1 MGGMQDPIPAIS
13 RLYAGPF
20 PALEERLV
28 GHYFGRAGRDPSLE
42 HVLLVPSNELREH
55 LLKRLASARD
65 VDSDFAGASIM
76 TLYDFVVR
84 LLKHRGIFPA
94 ELPPA
99 RMAAAILAAVRET
112 YIASAGDFGGISATP
127 GFVPALARTLSDL
140 EEGCVGD
147 AELAAAEKAAKER
160 GDAQR
165 AARWSEWRRM
175 RASAGRKVRAMGGET
190 RRRIFREAVAGFEQ
204 PGYPFRATLYGF
216 YDFTRLQWILVERL
230 LSSGLLDEV
239 YFPGLFDGEGNLRP
253 SFLYAA
259 RAWDR
264 LRAGFE
270 GNVEFLSDAP
280 SSGIASVRERIF
292 SPAPPAE
299 ATPAPFSVL
308 SAPHAEGEMRLAAR
322 QVRSWLD
329 ASAAGSV
336 YLVAR
341 KVTPEM
347 AADWERIAAEY
358 GIDTAGRLDVPL
370 SSVPL
375 VRLLLRMIAVA
386 RDGFPRREV
395 IDVLS
400 SPYRRFAGEGDGA
413 AARPDLW
420 DLLSK
425 ELLVV
430 SGSDW
435 DTRLSRPPRH
445 REGEDEETEVDVR
458 AAQLVLLRSEVRALR
473 ASLRPLAEARGYAAF
488 ARAARALLVREFH
501 VVRDDAP
508 EGERDRRAV
517 EALFAILDDLE
528 AIPDHEAPWPGAREG
543 AEGFSALLSAQ
554 RLFVGER
561 GGMRKP
567 GAVILGD
574 TVVLRGVT
582 ADRAIVLSVNEDA
595 VPAQLDEDPL
605 LPDEDREEINRGT
618 RQPDL
623 PDALSLR
630 RRNAAEEK
638 LLFALPAASVRE
650 GIAFSVLRADAAGAA
665 RRPSRYLLHLLSRFA
680 GPAVFSEEWEAA
692 SGAVAERLPR
702 SPFAALDGEGPR
714 SARETLLRAWR
725 AGGEPDAA
733 ATFVPW
739 GRVLRIL
746 HAWAARASG
755 EGIFP
760 GPGLR
765 VRLPASHSASALE
778 ELARCPYRYFLR
790 RVVRLDPPE
799 EPEEAV
805 ALSPAEM
812 GEIAHDILRRL
823 GRDAAAGKGW
833 GGTSAAARSEVDRFA
848 REHPT
853 GLPGL
858 FRIRCRGVE
867 RDVARLAAW
876 ERRREAELPGWRVD
890 RVEEA
895 FSLSAAPPLP
905 ALRGRVDRI
914 DRGPAGEAR
923 VIDYKYRDPARGEIP
938 PDWIRHGLSHQV
950 PVYLAFAASLCPE
963 PSAVSAAF
971 YFLRNGFGVEEAPG
985 WDEIRGEW
993 SAALAAWLSLAA
1005 AGAFPPLPHHR
1016 FTSAGRTSPR
1026 YCDSCPFRDHC
1037 RVSPVYDGSE
1047 IDPGAL
1053 GARIA
1058 REPALRPVSDHRPMA
1073 RDGQVPGQAGKPRN
1087 SSPRPGKE

>member
-1 MGGMQDPIPAIS
+1 MPDRLPDIS

-20 PALEERLV
+20 PALEERLM
-28 GHYFGRAGRDPSLE
+28 GRYFARAGRDPGLE
-42 HVLLVPSNELREH
+42 HVLLIPSNELREH
-55 LLKRLASARD
+55 LLKRLASIPGTPS
-65 VDSDFAGASIM
+65 VFAGASVM
-76 TLYDFVVR
+76 TLYDFAVR
-84 LLKHRGIFPA
+84 LLKHRGVFPA

-112 YIASAGDFGGISATP
+112 YDPVGGDFGGISATP

-147 AELAAAEKAAKER
+147 AELAATERAAKER
-160 GDAQR
+160 GDAGK
-165 AARWSEWRRM
+165 AARWAEWRRL

-216 YDFTRLQWILVERL
+216 YDFTRLQWMLVERL

-239 YFPGLFDGEGNLRP
+239 YFPGLFDGDGNLRP

-264 LRAGFE
+264 LRAAFE
-270 GNVEFLSDAP
+270 GNVEFLADAP
-280 SSGIASVRERIF
+280 SGGMASVRERIF

-299 ATPAPFSVL
+299 TAPVPFALL

-329 ASAAGSV
+329 AFPAASV

-370 SSVPL
+370 SSIPL
-375 VRLLLRMIAVA
+375 VRLILMMIAVA
-386 RDGFPRREV
+386 RDDFPRREV

-400 SPYRRFAGEGDGA
+400 SPYRRFIGDGGDGA

-425 ELLVV
+425 ELMVV
-430 SGSDW
+430 SGADW
-435 DTRLSRPPRH
+435 ETRLARPPGR
-445 REGEDEETEVDVR
+445 RRAGDDEESGADDRV
-458 AAQLVLLRSEVRALR
+458 AQLAMLRSWVRELR
-473 ASLRPLAEARGYAAF
+473 VSLRPVAEARGYAAF
-488 ARAARALLVREFH
+488 ARAVRDLLVREFGGIH
-501 VVRDDAP
+501 GGTP

-528 AIPDHEAPWPGAREG
+528 AIPDREAPWPGSREG
-543 AEGFSALLSAQ
+543 AEWFSALLSAQ

-561 GGMRKP
+561 GGMRRP
-567 GAVILGD
+567 GAVLLGD
-574 TVVLRGVT
+574 AVVLRGVT

-595 VPAQLDEDPL
+595 VPAQLEEDPL
-605 LPDEDREEINRGT
+605 LPDDDREEINRGT
-618 RQPDL
+618 RQADL
-623 PDALSLR
+623 PDALTLR

-650 GIAFSVLRADAAGAA
+650 GIAFSVLRADASGAA

-692 SGAVAERLPR
+692 SGAVVFRLPR
-702 SPFAALDGEGPR
+702 SPFAALEGEGPR
-714 SARETLLRAWR
+714 SAREKALCAWR
-725 AGGEPDAA
+725 AGRDPGDAA
-733 ATFVPW
+733 GGVPW
-739 GRVLRIL
+739 GKVRGIL
-746 HAWAARASG
+746 ATWSARSAG

-760 GPGLR
+760 GPDPR
-765 VRLPASHSASALE
+765 VRLPAFHSASALE

-799 EPEEAV
+799 EPGEAL
-805 ALSPAEM
+805 ALSPAEL

-833 GGTSAAARSEVDRFA
+833 GDVEAAVRRSVDRFA
-848 REHPT
+848 RENPT

-867 RDVARLAAW
+867 RDVARLA
-876 ERRREAELPGWRVD
+876 ERERIREAELPGWRVD

-895 FSLSAAPPLP
+895 FSLPAAPLLP

-923 VIDYKYRDPARGEIP
+923 VIDYKYSDPVRGEIS
-938 PDWIRHGLSHQV
+938 PDRIRHGLSHQV
-950 PVYLAFAASLCPE
+950 PVYLAFAASLSPA

-971 YFLRNGFGVEEAPG
+971 YFLRGGFGVEEAPG
-985 WDEIRGEW
+985 WDEIGEEW
-993 SAALAAWLSLAA
+993 AAALAGWLSIAA
-1005 AGAFPPLPHHR
+1005 SGAFPPLPHHR

-1026 YCDSCPFRDHC
+1026 YCVFCPFRDHC
-1037 RVSPVYDGSE
+1037 RVSPVFDGSE
-1047 IDPGAL
+1047 IGPGAL
-1053 GARIA
+1053 AARIA
-1058 REPALRPVSDHRPMA
+1058 REPSLRPVADH
-1073 RDGQVPGQAGKPRN
+1073 
-1087 SSPRPGKE
+1087 RPGKE

>member
-1 MGGMQDPIPAIS
+1 MPELIPAIS

-20 PALEERLV
+20 PALEERLI
-28 GHYFGRAGRDPSLE
+28 GQYFGRAGRDPDRE
-42 HVLLVPSNELREH
+42 HVLLVPSNDLREH
-55 LLKRLASARD
+55 LLKRLASAPG
-65 VDSDFAGASIM
+65 VASVFAGASVM
-76 TLYDFVVR
+76 TLYDFAVR

-99 RMAAAILAAVRET
+99 RMAAATLAAVRET
-112 YIASAGDFGGISATP
+112 YASGGGDFGGISATP
-127 GFVPALARTLSDL
+127 GFIPALARTLSDL

-147 AELAAAEKAAKER
+147 AELASVERAAKER
-160 GDAQR
+160 GDARR
-165 AARWSEWRRM
+165 AARWTEWRRL
-175 RASAGRKVRAMGGET
+175 RASVGRKVRALGGET
-190 RRRIFREAVAGFEQ
+190 RRRIFQEAVAGFEQ

-216 YDFTRLQWILVERL
+216 YDFTRLQWMLAERL

-264 LRAGFE
+264 LRVAFE
-270 GNVEFLSDAP
+270 ANVEFLADVP
-280 SSGIASVRERIF
+280 SAGMASVRARIF
-292 SPAPPAE
+292 SPAPPADV
-299 ATPAPFSVL
+299 TPVPFAVL

-329 ASAAGSV
+329 VSPDASV

-347 AADWERIAAEY
+347 AADWERIAEEY

-400 SPYRRFAGEGDGA
+400 SPYRRFAGGEDGI

-435 DTRLSRPPRH
+435 ETRLARPPKR
-445 REGEDEETEVDVR
+445 RRAGGDEETEEDGR
-458 AAQLVLLRSEVRALR
+458 TAQLALLRSEVRALR
-473 ASLRPLAEARGYAAF
+473 TSLRPLAEARGYAAF
-488 ARAARALLVREFH
+488 ARAARALLVREFRI
-501 VVRDDAP
+501 VQDDAP

-528 AIPDHEAPWPGAREG
+528 AIPDSEAPWPGTREG
-543 AEGFSALLSAQ
+543 TEGFSALLSAQ

-574 TVVLRGVT
+574 SFVLRGVT

-595 VPAQLDEDPL
+595 VPAQLEEDPL

-638 LLFALPAASVRE
+638 LLFALPASSVRE
-650 GIAFSVLRADAAGAA
+650 GIAFSVLRADAAGTA

-680 GPAVFSEEWEAA
+680 GPSVFSEEWEAA
-692 SGAVAERLPR
+692 SGAVALRLPR
-702 SPFAALDGEGPR
+702 SPFAALEGEGPR
-714 SARETLLRAWR
+714 SARETALRAWR
-725 AGGEPDAA
+725 AGEEPEVAA
-733 ATFVPW
+733 PGVPW
-739 GRVLRIL
+739 GRVRGIL
-746 HAWAARASG
+746 VAWAGRSAG

-760 GPGLR
+760 GPGLP
-765 VRLPASHSASALE
+765 VHLPASHSASALE

-790 RVVRLDPPE
+790 HIVRLDPPE
-799 EPEEAV
+799 EPEEAL
-805 ALSPAEM
+805 ALSPAEL

-833 GGTSAAARSEVDRFA
+833 GDVTAAARSSVARFA
-848 REHPT
+848 RENPT

-867 RDVARLAAW
+867 RDVVRLAAW
-876 ERRREAELPGWRVD
+876 ERAREVERPGWRVD

-895 FSLSAAPPLP
+895 FFLPAAPPLP
-905 ALRGRVDRI
+905 AFRGRVDRI

-950 PVYLAFAASLCPE
+950 PLYLAFAASLSPA

-971 YFLRNGFGVEEAPG
+971 YFLRNEFGLEEAPG
-985 WDEIRGEW
+985 WDEIRAEW
-993 SAALAAWLSLAA
+993 AAALAAWLSLAA

-1047 IDPGAL
+1047 IDHDAL
-1053 GARIA
+1053 AARIA
-1058 REPALRPVSDHRPMA
+1058 REPVLRPVADHRP
-1073 RDGQVPGQAGKPRN
+1073 GKD
-1087 SSPRPGKE
+1087 

>member
-1 MGGMQDPIPAIS
+1 MPEPLPAIS

-20 PALEERLV
+20 PALEERLL
-28 GHYFGRAGRDPSLE
+28 GRYFGRAGRDPSLE

-55 LLKRLASARD
+55 LLKRLASVPGAAS
-65 VDSDFAGASIM
+65 VFAGASVM
-76 TLYDFVVR
+76 TLYDFAVR
-84 LLKHRGIFPA
+84 LLKHRGIFPE

-112 YIASAGDFGGISATP
+112 YASGGGDFGGISATP
-127 GFVPALARTLSDL
+127 GFIPALAGTLSDL

-147 AELAAAEKAAKER
+147 AELASAERAAKDR
-160 GDAQR
+160 GDAR
-165 AARWSEWRRM
+165 TAARLSEWRRL
-175 RASAGRKVRAMGGET
+175 RASVGRKVRAMGGET

-216 YDFTRLQWILVERL
+216 YDFTRLQWMLVERL

-239 YFPGLFDGEGNLRP
+239 YFPGLFDGEGTLRP

-264 LRAGFE
+264 LRAAFE
-270 GNVEFLSDAP
+270 GNVEYLSDVP
-280 SSGIASVRERIF
+280 SAGIAVVRERIF

-299 ATPAPFSVL
+299 RTPAPFAVL

-322 QVRSWLD
+322 LVRSWLD
-329 ASAAGSV
+329 ASPAASAV
-336 YLVAR
+336 LVAR
-341 KVTPEM
+341 KVAPEM

-370 SSVPL
+370 SSVPP

-386 RDGFPRREV
+386 RDDFPRREV

-400 SPYRRFAGEGDGA
+400 SPYRRFAGGEDGA

-425 ELLVV
+425 ELLIV

-435 DTRLSRPPRH
+435 ETRLARPPR
-445 REGEDEETEVDVR
+445 RSRPVENGETEADGR
-458 AAQLVLLRSEVRALR
+458 AAQLALLRSEVRALR

-488 ARAARALLVREFH
+488 ARAVRALIVREFI

-508 EGERDRRAV
+508 EWERDRRAV

-528 AIPDHEAPWPGAREG
+528 AIPDREAPWPGTREG

-567 GAVILGD
+567 GAVVLGD
-574 TVVLRGVT
+574 SVVLRGVT

-595 VPAQLDEDPL
+595 VPAQLEEDPL
-605 LPDEDREEINRGT
+605 LPDDDREEINRGT

-692 SGAVAERLPR
+692 SGAVVERLPR
-702 SPFAALDGEGPR
+702 SPFLALEGEGPR
-714 SARETLLRAWR
+714 SARETALRAWR
-725 AGGEPDAA
+725 AGAEPVVAA
-733 ATFVPW
+733 GVPW
-739 GRVLRIL
+739 GKVRGIL
-746 HAWAARASG
+746 SAWAARSAG

-765 VRLPASHSASALE
+765 VRLPSSHSASALE

-799 EPEEAV
+799 EPEEAL
-805 ALSPAEM
+805 ALSPAEL

-833 GGTSAAARSEVDRFA
+833 GDVEAAARSEVDRFA
-848 REHPT
+848 RENPT

-867 RDVARLAAW
+867 RDVARLAEW
-876 ERRREAELPGWRVD
+876 ERQREVERPGWRVD

-895 FSLSAAPPLP
+895 FSLPAAPPLP

-914 DRGPAGEAR
+914 DRGPVGEAR

-950 PVYLAFAASLCPE
+950 PVYLAFAASLSPS

-971 YFLRNGFGVEEAPG
+971 YFLRNDFGVEEAPG

-993 SAALAAWLSLAA
+993 AAALAGWLSLAA

-1053 GARIA
+1053 AARIA
-1058 REPALRPVSDHRPMA
+1058 REPALRPVADHRA
-1073 RDGQVPGQAGKPRN
+1073 E
-1087 SSPRPGKE
+1087 KE

>member
-1 MGGMQDPIPAIS
+1 MGGMQDRIPAVS

-20 PALEERLV
+20 SALEERLI
-28 GHYFGRAGRDPSLE
+28 GRYFGRAGRDPGRE

-55 LLKRLASARD
+55 LLKRLAAVPGAAS
-65 VDSDFAGASIM
+65 VFAGASVM
-76 TLYDFVVR
+76 TLYDFAVR
-84 LLKHRGIFPA
+84 LLKHRGIFPT

-112 YIASAGDFGGISATP
+112 YASGGGDFRGISATP
-127 GFVPALARTLSDL
+127 GFLQALARTLSDL

-147 AELAAAEKAAKER
+147 AALASAERAAKDR
-160 GDAQR
+160 GDVR
-165 AARWSEWRRM
+165 KAARWAEWRRL
-175 RASAGRKVRAMGGET
+175 RASVDRKVRAMGGET
-190 RRRIFREAVAGFEQ
+190 RRRIFQEAVAGFEQ

-216 YDFTRLQWILVERL
+216 YDFTRLQWMLVERL

-239 YFPGLFDGEGNLRP
+239 YFPGLFDGEGALRP

-264 LRAGFE
+264 LRAAFE
-270 GNVEFLSDAP
+270 GNVEFLNDVPTA
-280 SSGIASVRERIF
+280 GIAAVRERIF
-292 SPAPPAE
+292 SPVPPVE
-299 ATPAPFSVL
+299 VRPAPFPVL

-322 QVRSWLD
+322 RVRSWRD
-329 ASAAGSV
+329 ADPRVSV
-336 YLVAR
+336 LLVAR

-358 GIDTAGRLDVPL
+358 GIETAGRLDVPL

-386 RDGFPRREV
+386 RDDFPRREV

-400 SPYRRFAGEGDGA
+400 SPYRRLSGGEDDA

-435 DTRLSRPPRH
+435 ETRLARPPRG
-445 REGEDEETEVDVR
+445 RRPEDAETEADGR
-458 AAQLVLLRSEVRALR
+458 APQLALLRSEVRALR
-473 ASLRPLAEARGYAAF
+473 ISLRPLAEARGYAAF
-488 ARAARALLVREFH
+488 ARAVRALLVREFRI
-501 VVRDDAP
+501 VPDDTP

-517 EALFAILDDLE
+517 EALFAILDDLD
-528 AIPDHEAPWPGAREG
+528 AIPDREAPWPGTREG
-543 AEGFSALLSAQ
+543 TEGFSALLAAQ

-567 GAVILGD
+567 GAVVLGD
-574 TVVLRGVT
+574 AVVLRGVT

-595 VPAQLDEDPL
+595 VPAQLEEDPL
-605 LPDEDREEINRGT
+605 FPDDDREEINRGT

-680 GPAVFSEEWEAA
+680 GPSVFSEEWEAA
-692 SGAVAERLPR
+692 SGAVVFRLPR
-702 SPFAALDGEGPR
+702 SPFAALGGEGPR
-714 SARETLLRAWR
+714 SARETALRGWR
-725 AGGEPDAA
+725 AGGDPEIA
-733 ATFVPW
+733 ATGVPW
-739 GRVLRIL
+739 GKIRGVLA
-746 HAWAARASG
+746 AWAARSAG

-790 RVVRLDPPE
+790 RLVRLDPPE
-799 EPEEAV
+799 EPEEAL
-805 ALSPAEM
+805 ALSPAEL

-823 GRDAAAGKGW
+823 GRDVAAGKGW
-833 GGTSAAARSEVDRFA
+833 GDVEAAARHSVDRFS
-848 REHPT
+848 RENPT

-876 ERRREAELPGWRVD
+876 ERRREAERPGWRVD

-895 FSLSAAPPLP
+895 FSLPAEPPRP

-938 PDWIRHGLSHQV
+938 PEWIRHGLSHQI
-950 PVYLAFAASLCPE
+950 PVYLAFAASLSPP

-971 YFLRNGFGVEEAPG
+971 YFLRNEFGIEEAPEWG
-985 WDEIRGEW
+985 EIREEW
-993 SAALAAWLSLAA
+993 AAALAGWLSLAE

-1026 YCDSCPFRDHC
+1026 YCVSCPFRDHC

-1047 IDPGAL
+1047 IDSAAL
-1053 GARIA
+1053 AARIA
-1058 REPALRPVSDHRPMA
+1058 REPALRPVADHRP
-1073 RDGQVPGQAGKPRN
+1073 GK
-1087 SSPRPGKE
+1087 G

>member
-1 MGGMQDPIPAIS
+1 MPHRPPVLS

-20 PALEERLV
+20 PALEERLI
-28 GHYFGRAGRDPSLE
+28 GRFFGRAGRDPSLE

-55 LLKRLASARD
+55 LLKRLAATPGVST
-65 VDSDFAGASIM
+65 DFAGASAM
-76 TLYDFVVR
+76 TLYDFAVR
-84 LLKHRGIFPA
+84 LLKHRGIFPT

-112 YIASAGDFGGISATP
+112 YASGGGDFGGISATP
-127 GFVPALARTLSDL
+127 GFIQALARTLSDL
-140 EEGCVGD
+140 EEGYVED
-147 AELAAAEKAAKER
+147 AALASTERAAKDR
-160 GDAQR
+160 GDVR
-165 AARWSEWRRM
+165 KAARWAEWRRL
-175 RASAGRKVRAMGGET
+175 RASVGRKVRAMGGET
-190 RRRIFREAVAGFEQ
+190 RRRIFQEAVAGFEQ

-216 YDFTRLQWILVERL
+216 YDFTRLQWMLVERL

-264 LRAGFE
+264 LRAAFE
-270 GNVEFLSDAP
+270 GNVEFLHDVP
-280 SSGIASVRERIF
+280 SPGIALVRERIF
-292 SPAPPAE
+292 SPAPPVE
-299 ATPAPFSVL
+299 GRPAPFPVL

-322 QVRSWLD
+322 RVRSWRD
-329 ASAAGSV
+329 ADPRGSV
-336 YLVAR
+336 VLVAR

-358 GIDTAGRLDVPL
+358 GIGTAGRLDVPL

-375 VRLLLRMIAVA
+375 VRLLLRMIAVG
-386 RDGFPRREV
+386 RDDFPRREV

-400 SPYRRFAGEGDGA
+400 SPYRRFAGGEDGA

-435 DTRLSRPPRH
+435 ETRLARPPR
-445 REGEDEETEVDVR
+445 RRRPVEDAETEADGR
-458 AAQLVLLRSEVRALR
+458 AAQLALLRAEVRALR
-473 ASLRPLAEARGYAAF
+473 VSLRPLGEARGYAAF
-488 ARAARALLVREFH
+488 ARAVRSLLVREFRI
-501 VVRDDAP
+501 VQDDTP

-517 EALFAILDDLE
+517 ESLFAILDDLV
-528 AIPDHEAPWPGAREG
+528 AIPDREAPWPGAREG

-567 GAVILGD
+567 GAVVLGD
-574 TVVLRGVT
+574 AVVLRGVT

-595 VPAQLDEDPL
+595 VPAQLEEDPL
-605 LPDEDREEINRGT
+605 LPDDDREEINRGT

-638 LLFALPAASVRE
+638 LLFALPAASVRRE
-650 GIAFSVLRADAAGAA
+650 IAFSVLRADAAGAA

-692 SGAVAERLPR
+692 SGAVVERLPR
-702 SPFAALDGEGPR
+702 SPFAALGGEGPR
-714 SARETLLRAWR
+714 SAREAALYAWR
-725 AGGEPDAA
+725 AGGEPEGAA
-733 ATFVPW
+733 AGVPW
-739 GRVLRIL
+739 GKVRGIL
-746 HAWAARASG
+746 EAWSARSAG

-765 VRLPASHSASALE
+765 VRIPDWHSASALE
-778 ELARCPYRYFLR
+778 ELARCPYRYFLA

-799 EPEEAV
+799 EPEEALS
-805 ALSPAEM
+805 LSPAEM

-823 GRDAAAGKGW
+823 GRDVAEGKGW
-833 GGTSAAARSEVDRFA
+833 GDIEAAARRTVDRFA
-848 REHPT
+848 RENPT

-876 ERRREAELPGWRVD
+876 ERRREAERPGWRID

-895 FSLSAAPPLP
+895 FSLPAAPPLP

-914 DRGPAGEAR
+914 DRGPAGEVR

-950 PVYLAFAASLCPE
+950 PVYLAFAASLSPA

-971 YFLRNGFGVEEAPG
+971 YFLRNEFGIEEAPA
-985 WDEIRGEW
+985 WDEIREEW
-993 SAALAAWLSLAA
+993 AAALAGWLSLAE

-1016 FTSAGRTSPR
+1016 FSSAGRASPR
-1026 YCDSCPFRDHC
+1026 YCISCPFRDHC
-1037 RVSPVYDGSE
+1037 RVSPVCDGSE
-1047 IDPGAL
+1047 IGPGAL
-1053 GARIA
+1053 AARIA
-1058 REPALRPVSDHRPMA
+1058 REPALRPVADHRP
-1073 RDGQVPGQAGKPRN
+1073 GKD
-1087 SSPRPGKE
+1087 

>member
-1 MGGMQDPIPAIS
+1 MTRPDAGIQWEGMIDPLPTIS

-20 PALEERLV
+20 PALEERLIRS
-28 GHYFGRAGRDPSLE
+28 YFGRAGRDPGRE

-55 LLKRLASARD
+55 LLKRLASD
-65 VDSDFAGASIM
+65 PGVVTVFAGASVM
-76 TLYDFVVR
+76 TLYDFAVR

-112 YIASAGDFGGISATP
+112 YASGDGDFRGISATP
-127 GFVPALARTLSDL
+127 GFIPALSRTLSDL
-140 EEGCVGD
+140 EEGCLGD
-147 AELAAAEKAAKER
+147 AELALAE
-160 GDAQR
+160 R
-165 AARWSEWRRM
+165 AARARGDSRAAARFSEWRRL
-175 RASAGRKVRAMGGET
+175 RACVGRKVRAMGGET

-216 YDFTRLQWILVERL
+216 YDFTRLQWMLVERL

-264 LRAGFE
+264 LRAAFE
-270 GNVEFLSDAP
+270 GNAECLTDVP
-280 SSGIASVRERIF
+280 SAGIASVRERIF
-292 SPAPPAE
+292 SPVPPVE
-299 ATPAPFSVL
+299 VRPAPFPVL

-329 ASAAGSV
+329 ASPAASV
-336 YLVAR
+336 VLVAR

-358 GIDTAGRLDVPL
+358 GVDTAGRLDVPL

-386 RDGFPRREV
+386 RDDFPRMEV

-400 SPYRRFAGEGDGA
+400 SPYRRFSGGEDGI

-425 ELLVV
+425 ELLIV

-435 DTRLSRPPRH
+435 ETRLARPPRP
-445 REGEDEETEVDVR
+445 RRPSEDGETGADDR
-458 AAQLVLLRSEVRALR
+458 AAQLALLRSEVRALR
-473 ASLRPLAEARGYAAF
+473 ASLRPLVEARGYSVF
-488 ARAARALLVREFH
+488 ARAVRALLVREFR
-501 VVRDDAP
+501 VVQDDAP

-528 AIPDHEAPWPGAREG
+528 AIPDREAPWPGTREG

-554 RLFVGER
+554 RLFVGEH

-567 GAVILGD
+567 GAVVLGD
-574 TVVLRGVT
+574 AVVLRGVT

-595 VPAQLDEDPL
+595 VPAQLEEDPL
-605 LPDEDREEINRGT
+605 LPDDDREEINRGT

-692 SGAVAERLPR
+692 SGAVVERLPR
-702 SPFAALDGEGPR
+702 SPFARPRGRGAEERAGDGAARMARRARSRRSPPPSFRGARCAGSSPRGPR
-714 SARETLLRAWR
+714 GPRGRGSSPARVSA
-725 AGGEPDAA
+725 
-733 ATFVPW
+733 
-739 GRVLRIL
+739 
-746 HAWAARASG
+746 S
-755 EGIFP
+755 
-760 GPGLR
+760 
-765 VRLPASHSASALE
+765 RLPAWHSASALE

-799 EPEEAV
+799 EPEEAL
-805 ALSPAEM
+805 ALSPAEL
-812 GEIAHDILRRL
+812 GEIAHDMLRRL

-833 GGTSAAARSEVDRFA
+833 GDVSAAARRSVDRFA
-848 REHPT
+848 RENPT

-876 ERRREAELPGWRVD
+876 ERRREVERPGWRVD

-895 FSLSAAPPLP
+895 FSLPAASAPSGASGAGRPDRPRSRGGSPGDRLQVSRPGPRGDPPGLDPSRPLP
-905 ALRGRVDRI
+905 PGPRLPGVRGV
-914 DRGPAGEAR
+914 
-923 VIDYKYRDPARGEIP
+923 
-938 PDWIRHGLSHQV
+938 
-950 PVYLAFAASLCPE
+950 
-963 PSAVSAAF
+963 
-971 YFLRNGFGVEEAPG
+971 
-985 WDEIRGEW
+985 
-993 SAALAAWLSLAA
+993 AALPSRPPSRRPSISCATSSGSRRRRGGTRSAGSGPPPSPTGSPSPPRARSLRCRTTGSPA
-1005 AGAFPPLPHHR
+1005 P
-1016 FTSAGRTSPR
+1016 GRTSPR

-1053 GARIA
+1053 AARIA
-1058 REPALRPVSDHRPMA
+1058 REPALRPVADHRP
-1073 RDGQVPGQAGKPRN
+1073 GK
-1087 SSPRPGKE
+1087 G

>member
-1 MGGMQDPIPAIS
+1 MPEPLPAIS

-20 PALEERLV
+20 PALEERLL
-28 GHYFGRAGRDPSLE
+28 GRYFGRAGRDPSLE

-55 LLKRLASARD
+55 LLKRLASVPGAAS
-65 VDSDFAGASIM
+65 VFAGASVM
-76 TLYDFVVR
+76 TLYDFAVR
-84 LLKHRGIFPA
+84 LLKHRGIFPE

-112 YIASAGDFGGISATP
+112 YASGGGDFGGISATP
-127 GFVPALARTLSDL
+127 GFIPALARTLSDL

-147 AELAAAEKAAKER
+147 AELGSAERAAKDR
-160 GDAQR
+160 GDAR
-165 AARWSEWRRM
+165 TAARLSEWRRL
-175 RASAGRKVRAMGGET
+175 RASVGRKVRAMGGET

-216 YDFTRLQWILVERL
+216 YDFTRLQWMLVERL

-239 YFPGLFDGEGNLRP
+239 YFPGLFDGEGTLRP

-264 LRAGFE
+264 LRAAFE
-270 GNVEFLSDAP
+270 GNVEYLSDVP
-280 SSGIASVRERIF
+280 SAGIAVVRERIF

-299 ATPAPFSVL
+299 RTPAPFAVL

-322 QVRSWLD
+322 LVRSWLD
-329 ASAAGSV
+329 ASPAASAV
-336 YLVAR
+336 LVAR
-341 KVTPEM
+341 KVAPEM

-370 SSVPL
+370 SSVPP

-386 RDGFPRREV
+386 RDDFPRREV

-400 SPYRRFAGEGDGA
+400 SPYRRFAGREDGA

-425 ELLVV
+425 ELLIV

-435 DTRLSRPPRH
+435 ETRLARPPR
-445 REGEDEETEVDVR
+445 RSRPVENGETEADGR
-458 AAQLVLLRSEVRALR
+458 AAQLALLRSEVRALR

-488 ARAARALLVREFH
+488 ARAVRALIVREFI

-508 EGERDRRAV
+508 EWERDRRAV

-528 AIPDHEAPWPGAREG
+528 AIPDREAPWPGTREG

-567 GAVILGD
+567 GAVVLGD
-574 TVVLRGVT
+574 SVVLRGVT

-595 VPAQLDEDPL
+595 VPAQLEEDPL
-605 LPDEDREEINRGT
+605 LPDDDREEINRGT

-650 GIAFSVLRADAAGAA
+650 EIAFSVLRADAAGAA

-692 SGAVAERLPR
+692 SGAVVERLPR
-702 SPFAALDGEGPR
+702 SPFFALEGEGPR
-714 SARETLLRAWR
+714 SARETALRAWR
-725 AGGEPDAA
+725 AGAEPDVAA
-733 ATFVPW
+733 GVPW
-739 GRVLRIL
+739 GKVRGIL
-746 HAWAARASG
+746 SAWAARSAG

-799 EPEEAV
+799 EPEEAL
-805 ALSPAEM
+805 ALSPAEL

-833 GGTSAAARSEVDRFA
+833 GDIEAAARSEVDRFA
-848 REHPT
+848 RENPT

-867 RDVARLAAW
+867 RDVARLAEW
-876 ERRREAELPGWRVD
+876 ERRREAERPGWRVD

-895 FSLSAAPPLP
+895 FSLPAAPPLP

-914 DRGPAGEAR
+914 DRGPVGEAR

-950 PVYLAFAASLCPE
+950 PVYLAFASSLFPA

-971 YFLRNGFGVEEAPG
+971 YFLRNDFGVEEAPG

-993 SAALAAWLSLAA
+993 AAALAGWLSLAA

-1053 GARIA
+1053 AARIA
-1058 REPALRPVSDHRPMA
+1058 REPALRPVADHRA
-1073 RDGQVPGQAGKPRN
+1073 E
-1087 SSPRPGKE
+1087 KE

>member
-1 MGGMQDPIPAIS
+1 MGSMADRLPDIS

-20 PALEERLV
+20 PALEERLI
-28 GHYFGRAGRDPSLE
+28 GRYFGRAGRDPERE
-42 HVLLVPSNELREH
+42 HVLLVSSNELREH
-55 LLKRLASARD
+55 LLNRLASAPG
-65 VDSDFAGASIM
+65 VPAVFAGASVM
-76 TLYDFVVR
+76 TLYDFAVR
-84 LLKHRGIFPA
+84 LLKHRGSFPV

-99 RMAAAILAAVRET
+99 RMAAAIFAAVRET
-112 YIASAGDFGGISATP
+112 YVSGGGDFAGISATP
-127 GFVPALARTLSDL
+127 GFIPALARTLSDL

-147 AELAAAEKAAKER
+147 MELASAERTARDR
-160 GDAQR
+160 GDTR
-165 AARWSEWRRM
+165 KAARWAEWRRL
-175 RASAGRKVRAMGGET
+175 RGSVDRKVRALGGET

-216 YDFTRLQWILVERL
+216 YDFTRLQWMLVERL
-230 LSSGLLDEV
+230 LTSGLLDEV
-239 YFPGLFDGEGNLRP
+239 YFPALFDGEGNLRP

-259 RAWDR
+259 MAWDR
-264 LRAGFE
+264 LRAAFE
-270 GNVEFLSDAP
+270 GNVEYLADVP
-280 SSGIASVRERIF
+280 SVGIASVRERIF

-299 ATPAPFSVL
+299 TGPAPFSVL

-322 QVRSWLD
+322 QVRTWLD
-329 ASAAGSV
+329 ASPATSV
-336 YLVAR
+336 FLVAR

-370 SSVPL
+370 SSVPI
-375 VRLLLRMIAVA
+375 VRLLLRMITLA
-386 RDGFPRREV
+386 RDDFPRREV

-400 SPYRRFAGEGDGA
+400 SPYRRFAEGEDGS
-413 AARPDLW
+413 AARPELW
-420 DLLSK
+420 DLLTK
-425 ELLVV
+425 ELLIV

-435 DTRLSRPPRH
+435 ESRLARPPRS
-445 REGEDEETEVDVR
+445 RRPAEDADVEEDGR
-458 AAQLVLLRSEVRALR
+458 AAQLGRLRSEVRALR
-473 ASLRPLAEARGYAAF
+473 SSLRPLAEARGYAAF
-488 ARAARALLVREFH
+488 ARAVRALLLREFR

-508 EGERDRRAV
+508 EWERDRRAV

-528 AIPDHEAPWPGAREG
+528 AIPDRDVPWPGAREG

-561 GGMRKP
+561 GGMRRR
-567 GAVILGD
+567 GAIVLGD
-574 TVVLRGVT
+574 AFVLRGIT

-595 VPAQLDEDPL
+595 VPAQLEEDPL
-605 LPDEDREEINRGT
+605 LPDDDREEINRGT
-618 RQPDL
+618 RQTDM
-623 PDALSLR
+623 PDALTVR

-638 LLFALPAASVRE
+638 LLFALPSAAVRE
-650 GIAFSVLRADAAGAA
+650 EVVFSVLRADAAGAA

-692 SGAVAERLPR
+692 SGAVVKRLPR
-702 SPFAALDGEGPR
+702 SPFDALEGEGPR
-714 SARETLLRAWR
+714 SAREAALRAWR
-725 AGGEPDAA
+725 GGAAPEVPAAG
-733 ATFVPW
+733 VPW
-739 GRVLRIL
+739 GRVHGIL
-746 HAWAARASG
+746 AAWAARAAG

-765 VRLPASHSASALE
+765 VRLPAWHSASALE

-799 EPEEAV
+799 EPEEAL
-805 ALSPAEM
+805 ALSPAEL

-833 GGTSAAARSEVDRFA
+833 GNVSGAARDSVDRFA
-848 REHPT
+848 RESPT

-876 ERRREAELPGWRVD
+876 ERRREGERPGWRVE
-890 RVEEA
+890 RVEESFA
-895 FSLSAAPPLP
+895 LP
-905 ALRGRVDRI
+905 ATSLLPAIRGRVDRF

-963 PSAVSAAF
+963 PPAVSAAF
-971 YFLRNGFGVEEAPG
+971 YFLRDGFGVEEAPG
-985 WDEIRGEW
+985 WDEIRVEW
-993 SAALAAWLSLAA
+993 AAALSGWISLAA

-1016 FTSAGRTSPR
+1016 FTSAGRASPR

-1047 IDPGAL
+1047 IDAGAL

-1058 REPALRPVSDHRPMA
+1058 REPALRPVTDHRP
-1073 RDGQVPGQAGKPRN
+1073 GKD
-1087 SSPRPGKE
+1087 

>member
-1 MGGMQDPIPAIS
+1 MRGMPDLSPTIS

-20 PALEERLV
+20 PALEERLI
-28 GHYFGRAGRDPSLE
+28 GRYFGRAGRDPSLE
-42 HVLLVPSNELREH
+42 HVLLVSSNELREH
-55 LLKRLASARD
+55 LLKRLALVPDAPS
-65 VDSDFAGASIM
+65 VFAGASVM
-76 TLYDFVVR
+76 TLYDFAVR
-84 LLKHRGIFPA
+84 LLKHRGSFPV

-99 RMAAAILAAVRET
+99 RMAAAVFAAVRET
-112 YIASAGDFGGISATP
+112 YASGVGDFGGISATP
-127 GFVPALARTLSDL
+127 GFIPALARTLSDL

-147 AELAAAEKAAKER
+147 AELALTESAAKDR
-160 GDAQR
+160 GDAR
-165 AARWSEWRRM
+165 KAARWAEWRRL
-175 RASAGRKVRAMGGET
+175 RASVGRKVRAVGGET

-204 PGYPFRATLYGF
+204 PGYPFRATVYGF
-216 YDFTRLQWILVERL
+216 YDFTRLQWMLIERL
-230 LSSGLLDEV
+230 LSSGLLDDV
-239 YFPGLFDGEGNLRP
+239 YFPGLFDREGNLRP

-264 LRAGFE
+264 LRAAFE
-270 GNVEFLSDAP
+270 GNVEYLTDV
-280 SSGIASVRERIF
+280 SSAGIASVRERIF
-292 SPAPPAE
+292 SPTPLAE
-299 ATPAPFSVL
+299 TRPAPFTVL
-308 SAPHAEGEMRLAAR
+308 SAPHAEGEIRLAAR
-322 QVRSWLD
+322 RVRSWLD
-329 ASAAGSV
+329 ASPAASV

-341 KVTPEM
+341 RVTPEM

-375 VRLLLRMIAVA
+375 VRLLLRMLAVE
-386 RDGFPRREV
+386 RDDFPRREV

-400 SPYRRFAGEGDGA
+400 SPYRRFAGGEDGI

-425 ELLVV
+425 DLLIV
-430 SGSDW
+430 SGTDW
-435 DTRLSRPPRH
+435 ETRLAGPPRM
-445 REGEDEETEVDVR
+445 RRPVEDAETAAGGR
-458 AAQLVLLRSEVRALR
+458 ADQISLLRSEVRALK

-488 ARAARALLVREFH
+488 ARAVRAILVREFM

-508 EGERDRRAV
+508 EWERDRRAV

-528 AIPDHEAPWPGAREG
+528 AIPDREAPWPGSREG

-567 GAVILGD
+567 GAVVLGD
-574 TVVLRGVT
+574 SVVLRGVT
-582 ADRAIVLSVNEDA
+582 ADRAISLSVNEDA
-595 VPAQLDEDPL
+595 VPAQLEEDPL
-605 LPDEDREEINRGT
+605 LPDDDREEINRST

-623 PDALSLR
+623 PDAMTLR

-650 GIAFSVLRADAAGAA
+650 EIAFSVLRADAAGAE

-692 SGAVAERLPR
+692 SGAVFERLPR
-702 SPFAALDGEGPR
+702 SPFDALGGEGPR
-714 SARETLLRAWR
+714 SRRETALRAWR
-725 AGGEPDAA
+725 AGTAPEVTAG
-733 ATFVPW
+733 VPW
-739 GRVLRIL
+739 GKVRGIL
-746 HAWAARASG
+746 AAWGARSAG

-765 VRLPASHSASALE
+765 VLLPAWHSASALE

-799 EPEEAV
+799 EPEEAL
-805 ALSPAEM
+805 ALSPAEL

-823 GRDAAAGKGW
+823 GRDVAAGKGW
-833 GGTSAAARSEVDRFA
+833 GDIEAAARSEVERFA
-848 REHPT
+848 RENPT

-876 ERRREAELPGWRVD
+876 ERKRAAERPGWWID

-895 FSLSAAPPLP
+895 FSLPSTPLLP

-950 PVYLAFAASLCPE
+950 PVYLAFAASLSPA

-971 YFLRNGFGVEEAPG
+971 YFLRNDFGLEEAPA
-985 WDEIRGEW
+985 WDEIREEW
-993 SAALAAWLSLAA
+993 TAALAGWLSLAA

-1016 FTSAGRTSPR
+1016 FTSAGRASPR

-1053 GARIA
+1053 AARIA
-1058 REPALRPVSDHRPMA
+1058 REPALRPVADHRP
-1073 RDGQVPGQAGKPRN
+1073 GKA
-1087 SSPRPGKE
+1087 

>member
-1 MGGMQDPIPAIS
+1 MRHRLPVLS

-20 PALEERLV
+20 PALEERLI
-28 GHYFGRAGRDPSLE
+28 GQYFGRAGRDPSLE

-55 LLKRLASARD
+55 LLKRLAATPGVSTA
-65 VDSDFAGASIM
+65 FAGASAM
-76 TLYDFVVR
+76 TLYDFAVR
-84 LLKHRGIFPA
+84 LLKHRGVFPT

-112 YIASAGDFGGISATP
+112 YASGSGDFGGISATP
-127 GFVPALARTLSDL
+127 GFIQALARTLSDL
-140 EEGCVGD
+140 EEGYVGD
-147 AELAAAEKAAKER
+147 AALASTERAAKER
-160 GDAQR
+160 GDVR
-165 AARWSEWRRM
+165 KAARWAEWRRL
-175 RASAGRKVRAMGGET
+175 RASVGRKVRAMGGQT
-190 RRRIFREAVAGFEQ
+190 RRRIFQEAVAGFEQ

-216 YDFTRLQWILVERL
+216 YDFTRLQWMLVERL

-239 YFPGLFDGEGNLRP
+239 YFPGLFDGDGNLRP

-264 LRAGFE
+264 LRAAFE
-270 GNVEFLSDAP
+270 GNVEFLRDVP
-280 SSGIASVRERIF
+280 SPGIAFVRERIF
-292 SPAPPAE
+292 SPAPPVE
-299 ATPAPFSVL
+299 VRPAPFPVL

-322 QVRSWLD
+322 RVRSWRD
-329 ASAAGSV
+329 ADPRASV
-336 YLVAR
+336 LLVAR

-358 GIDTAGRLDVPL
+358 GIGTAGRLDVPL

-375 VRLLLRMIAVA
+375 VRLLLRMIAVG
-386 RDGFPRREV
+386 RDDFPRREV

-400 SPYRRFAGEGDGA
+400 SPYRRFAGGEDGA

-420 DLLSK
+420 ELLSK

-435 DTRLSRPPRH
+435 ETRLARPPR
-445 REGEDEETEVDVR
+445 RRRPVEDAETEVDGR
-458 AAQLVLLRSEVRALR
+458 AAQLALLRSEVRALR
-473 ASLRPLAEARGYAAF
+473 VSLRPLGEARGYAAF
-488 ARAARALLVREFH
+488 ARAVRSLLVREFRI
-501 VVRDDAP
+501 VQDDTP

-517 EALFAILDDLE
+517 ESLFAILDDLE
-528 AIPDHEAPWPGAREG
+528 AIPDREAPWPGAREG

-567 GAVILGD
+567 GAVVLGD
-574 TVVLRGVT
+574 AVVLRGVT

-595 VPAQLDEDPL
+595 VPAQLEEDPL
-605 LPDEDREEINRGT
+605 LPDDDREEINRGT

-638 LLFALPAASVRE
+638 LLFALPAASVRQE
-650 GIAFSVLRADAAGAA
+650 IAFSVLRADAAGAA

-692 SGAVAERLPR
+692 SGAVVERLPR
-702 SPFAALDGEGPR
+702 SPFAALGGEGPR
-714 SARETLLRAWR
+714 SARETALYAWR
-725 AGGEPDAA
+725 AGGEPEGPAA
-733 ATFVPW
+733 GVPW
-739 GRVLRIL
+739 GKVCGIL
-746 HAWAARASG
+746 EAWAARSAG

-765 VRLPASHSASALE
+765 VRIPERHSASALE
-778 ELARCPYRYFLR
+778 ELARCPYRYFLGH
-790 RVVRLDPPE
+790 VVRLDPPE
-799 EPEEAV
+799 EPEEAL

-823 GRDAAAGKGW
+823 GKDVAEGKGW
-833 GGTSAAARSEVDRFA
+833 GDVEAAARRTVDRFA
-848 REHPT
+848 RENPT

-876 ERRREAELPGWRVD
+876 ERRREAERPGWRID
-890 RVEEA
+890 RIEET
-895 FSLSAAPPLP
+895 FSLPAGSLLP

-914 DRGPAGEAR
+914 DRGPAGEVR

-950 PVYLAFAASLCPE
+950 PVYLAFAASLSPA

-971 YFLRNGFGVEEAPG
+971 YFLRNEFGIEEAPA
-985 WDEIRGEW
+985 WEEIREEW
-993 SAALAAWLSLAA
+993 AAALAGWLSLAE

-1016 FTSAGRTSPR
+1016 FSSAGRVSPR
-1026 YCDSCPFRDHC
+1026 YCVSCPFRDHC

-1053 GARIA
+1053 AARIA
-1058 REPALRPVSDHRPMA
+1058 REPALRPVTDH
-1073 RDGQVPGQAGKPRN
+1073 
-1087 SSPRPGKE
+1087 RPGKE

>member
-1 MGGMQDPIPAIS
+1 MPRRPPDLS

-20 PALEERLV
+20 PALEERLI
-28 GHYFGRAGRDPSLE
+28 GRYFGRAGRDPSQE
-42 HVLLVPSNELREH
+42 YVLLVPSNELREH
-55 LLKRLASARD
+55 LLKRLAEVPGVSSA
-65 VDSDFAGASIM
+65 FAGASAM
-76 TLYDFVVR
+76 TLYDFAVR

-112 YIASAGDFGGISATP
+112 YASGGGDFGGISTTP
-127 GFVPALARTLSDL
+127 GFVQALARTLSDL
-140 EEGCVGD
+140 EEGYVGD
-147 AELAAAEKAAKER
+147 AALASTERAAKDR
-160 GDAQR
+160 GDVR
-165 AARWSEWRRM
+165 KAARWAEWRRL
-175 RASAGRKVRAMGGET
+175 RASVGRKVRAMGGET
-190 RRRIFREAVAGFEQ
+190 RRRIFQEAVAGFEH

-216 YDFTRLQWILVERL
+216 YDFTRLQWMLVERL
-230 LSSGLLDEV
+230 LASGLLDEV
-239 YFPGLFDGEGNLRP
+239 YFPGLFDGEGSLRP

-264 LRAGFE
+264 LRAAFE
-270 GNVEFLSDAP
+270 GNVEFLEDVP
-280 SSGIASVRERIF
+280 SPGIAFVRERIF
-292 SPAPPAE
+292 SPAPPVGVR
-299 ATPAPFSVL
+299 PAPFPVL
-308 SAPHAEGEMRLAAR
+308 SAPHEEGEMRLAAR
-322 QVRSWLD
+322 RVRSWRD
-329 ASAAGSV
+329 ADPGASV
-336 YLVAR
+336 LLVAR

-347 AADWERIAAEY
+347 AADWERIAGEY
-358 GIDTAGRLDVPL
+358 GIGTAGRLDVPL

-375 VRLLLRMIAVA
+375 VRLLLRMIAVG
-386 RDGFPRREV
+386 RDDFPRREV

-400 SPYRRFAGEGDGA
+400 SPYRRFAGREDGA

-430 SGSDW
+430 SGADW
-435 DTRLSRPPRH
+435 ETRLDRPPR
-445 REGEDEETEVDVR
+445 RRRPAEDDETEGDGR
-458 AAQLVLLRSEVRALR
+458 AAQLALLRAEVRALR
-473 ASLRPLAEARGYAAF
+473 VSLRPIREARGYAAF
-488 ARAARALLVREFH
+488 VRAVRSLLVREFRI
-501 VVRDDAP
+501 VQDDTP

-517 EALFAILDDLE
+517 ESLFAILDDLE
-528 AIPDHEAPWPGAREG
+528 AIPDREAPWPGTREG

-567 GAVILGD
+567 GAVVLGD
-574 TVVLRGVT
+574 AVVLRGVT

-595 VPAQLDEDPL
+595 VPAQLEEDPL
-605 LPDEDREEINRGT
+605 LPDDDREEINRGT

-638 LLFALPAASVRE
+638 LLFALPAASVRRE
-650 GIAFSVLRADAAGAA
+650 IAFSVLRADAAGAA

-692 SGAVAERLPR
+692 SGAVVFRLPR
-702 SPFAALDGEGPR
+702 SPFAALGGEGPR
-714 SARETLLRAWR
+714 SVRETALYAWR
-725 AGGEPDAA
+725 AGGEPEDAA
-733 ATFVPW
+733 AGVPW
-739 GRVLRIL
+739 GKVRGIL
-746 HAWAARASG
+746 EAWAARSAG

-765 VRLPASHSASALE
+765 VRIPDRHSPSALE
-778 ELARCPYRYFLR
+778 ELARCPYRYFLG

-799 EPEEAV
+799 EPEEAL

-823 GRDAAAGKGW
+823 GRDVAEGKGW
-833 GGTSAAARSEVDRFA
+833 GDTSAAARRTVDRFA
-848 REHPT
+848 RENPT

-876 ERRREAELPGWRVD
+876 ERRREAERPGWRID

-895 FSLSAAPPLP
+895 FSLPAAPPLP
-905 ALRGRVDRI
+905 ALRGRIDRI

-950 PVYLAFAASLCPE
+950 PGYLAFAASLSPA
-963 PSAVSAAF
+963 PSAVSAAL
-971 YFLRNGFGVEEAPG
+971 YFLRNDFGVEEAPA

-993 SAALAAWLSLAA
+993 AAALAGWLSLAE

-1016 FTSAGRTSPR
+1016 FSSAGRASPR
-1026 YCDSCPFRDHC
+1026 YCDACPFRDHC
-1037 RVSPVYDGSE
+1037 RVSPAYDGSE

-1053 GARIA
+1053 AARIA
-1058 REPALRPVSDHRPMA
+1058 REPALRPVADHRPG
-1073 RDGQVPGQAGKPRN
+1073 R
-1087 SSPRPGKE
+1087 E

>member
-1 MGGMQDPIPAIS
+1 MPEPLPAIS

-20 PALEERLV
+20 PALEERLL
-28 GHYFGRAGRDPSLE
+28 GRYFGRAGRDPSLE

-55 LLKRLASARD
+55 LLKRLASVPGAAS
-65 VDSDFAGASIM
+65 VFAGASVM
-76 TLYDFVVR
+76 TLYDFAVR
-84 LLKHRGIFPA
+84 LLKHRGIFPE

-112 YIASAGDFGGISATP
+112 YASGGGDFGGISATP
-127 GFVPALARTLSDL
+127 GFIPALARTLSDL

-147 AELAAAEKAAKER
+147 AELASAERAAKDR
-160 GDAQR
+160 GDAR
-165 AARWSEWRRM
+165 TAARLSEWRRL
-175 RASAGRKVRAMGGET
+175 RASVGRKVRAMGGET

-216 YDFTRLQWILVERL
+216 YDFTRLQWMLVERL

-239 YFPGLFDGEGNLRP
+239 YFPGLFDGEGTLRP

-264 LRAGFE
+264 LRAAFE
-270 GNVEFLSDAP
+270 GNVEYLSDVP
-280 SSGIASVRERIF
+280 SAGIAVVRERIF

-299 ATPAPFSVL
+299 RTPAPFAVL

-322 QVRSWLD
+322 LVRSWLD
-329 ASAAGSV
+329 ASPAASAV
-336 YLVAR
+336 LVAR
-341 KVTPEM
+341 KVAPEM

-370 SSVPL
+370 SSVPP

-386 RDGFPRREV
+386 RDDFPRREV

-400 SPYRRFAGEGDGA
+400 SPYRRFAGGEDGA

-425 ELLVV
+425 ELLIV

-435 DTRLSRPPRH
+435 ETRLARPPR
-445 REGEDEETEVDVR
+445 RSRPVENGETEADGR
-458 AAQLVLLRSEVRALR
+458 AAQLALLRSEVRALR

-488 ARAARALLVREFH
+488 ARAVRALIVREFI

-508 EGERDRRAV
+508 EWERDRRAV

-528 AIPDHEAPWPGAREG
+528 AIPDREAPWPGTREG

-567 GAVILGD
+567 GAVVLGD
-574 TVVLRGVT
+574 SVVLRGVT

-595 VPAQLDEDPL
+595 VPAQLEEDPL
-605 LPDEDREEINRGT
+605 LPDDDREEINRGT

-650 GIAFSVLRADAAGAA
+650 GIVFSVLRADAAGAA

-692 SGAVAERLPR
+692 SGAVVERLPR
-702 SPFAALDGEGPR
+702 SPFFALEGEGPR
-714 SARETLLRAWR
+714 SARETALRAWR
-725 AGGEPDAA
+725 AGAEPDVAA
-733 ATFVPW
+733 GVPW
-739 GRVLRIL
+739 GKVRGIL
-746 HAWAARASG
+746 SAWAARSAG

-765 VRLPASHSASALE
+765 VRLPSSHSASALE

-799 EPEEAV
+799 EPEEAL
-805 ALSPAEM
+805 ALSPAEL

-833 GGTSAAARSEVDRFA
+833 GDVEAAARSEVDRFA
-848 REHPT
+848 RENPT

-867 RDVARLAAW
+867 RDVARLAEW
-876 ERRREAELPGWRVD
+876 ERQREVERPGWRVD

-895 FSLSAAPPLP
+895 FSLPAAPPLP

-914 DRGPAGEAR
+914 DRGPVGEAR

-938 PDWIRHGLSHQV
+938 PDWIRHGLSHQI
-950 PVYLAFAASLCPE
+950 PVYLAFAASLSPS

-971 YFLRNGFGVEEAPG
+971 YFLRNDFGVEEAPG

-993 SAALAAWLSLAA
+993 AAALAGWLSLAA

-1037 RVSPVYDGSE
+1037 RVSPVYDGSG

-1053 GARIA
+1053 AARIA
-1058 REPALRPVSDHRPMA
+1058 REPALRPVADHRP
-1073 RDGQVPGQAGKPRN
+1073 GK
-1087 SSPRPGKE
+1087 G

>member
-1 MGGMQDPIPAIS
+1 MPDRLPAIS

-20 PALEERLV
+20 PALEERLI
-28 GHYFGRAGRDPSLE
+28 GRYFGRAGRDPSLE

-55 LLKRLASARD
+55 LLKRLASDPGVAS
-65 VDSDFAGASIM
+65 VFAGASVM
-76 TLYDFVVR
+76 TLYDFAVR

-99 RMAAAILAAVRET
+99 RTAAAILAAVRET
-112 YIASAGDFGGISATP
+112 YALGGGDFEGISATP
-127 GFVPALARTLSDL
+127 GFIPALARTLSDL

-147 AELAAAEKAAKER
+147 AELALTERAAKDR
-160 GDAQR
+160 GDAR
-165 AARWSEWRRM
+165 KAARWAEWRRL
-175 RASAGRKVRAMGGET
+175 RASVGRKVRAMGGET

-216 YDFTRLQWILVERL
+216 YDFTRLQWMLVERL

-264 LRAGFE
+264 LRAAFE
-270 GNVEFLSDAP
+270 GNVEFLADAP
-280 SSGIASVRERIF
+280 SAGMASVRERIF
-292 SPAPPAE
+292 SPAPPPE
-299 ATPAPFSVL
+299 TTHAPFPIL

-329 ASAAGSV
+329 AFPEASV

-375 VRLLLRMIAVA
+375 VRLILRMIAVA
-386 RDGFPRREV
+386 RDDFPRREV

-400 SPYRRFAGEGDGA
+400 SPYRRFVGEEGDCA

-425 ELLVV
+425 ELMVV

-435 DTRLSRPPRH
+435 ETRLARPPR
-445 REGEDEETEVDVR
+445 RRRAGEDEETGADDR
-458 AAQLVLLRSEVRALR
+458 AAQLAMLRSGVRALR
-473 ASLRPLAEARGYAAF
+473 ASLRPVAEARGYAAF
-488 ARAARALLVREFH
+488 ARAVRDLLVREFGGIH
-501 VVRDDAP
+501 GGTP

-528 AIPDHEAPWPGAREG
+528 AIPDREAPWPGAREG
-543 AEGFSALLSAQ
+543 GEWFSALLSAQ

-561 GGMRKP
+561 GGMRKS
-567 GAVILGD
+567 GAVVLGD
-574 TVVLRGVT
+574 AVVLRGVT

-595 VPAQLDEDPL
+595 VPAQLEEDPL
-605 LPDEDREEINRGT
+605 LPDDDREEVNRGT
-618 RQPDL
+618 RQADL
-623 PDALSLR
+623 PDALTLR

-650 GIAFSVLRADAAGAA
+650 GIAFSVLRADASGAA

-692 SGAVAERLPR
+692 SGAVVERLPR
-702 SPFAALDGEGPR
+702 SPFAALEGEGPR
-714 SARETLLRAWR
+714 SARETALCAWR
-725 AGGEPDAA
+725 DGREPGDAA
-733 ATFVPW
+733 GVPW
-739 GRVLRIL
+739 GKVRGIL
-746 HAWAARASG
+746 AAWAARSAG

-760 GPGLR
+760 GPDPR

-799 EPEEAV
+799 EPEEAL
-805 ALSPAEM
+805 ALSPAEL
-812 GEIAHDILRRL
+812 GEIAHDALRRL

-833 GGTSAAARSEVDRFA
+833 GDVEAAARRSVDRFA
-848 REHPT
+848 RENPT

-858 FRIRCRGVE
+858 FRIQCRGVE
-867 RDVARLAAW
+867 RDVARLA
-876 ERRREAELPGWRVD
+876 ERERKREVELPGWRVD

-895 FSLSAAPPLP
+895 FSLPAVPPLP

-950 PVYLAFAASLCPE
+950 PVYLAFAASLSPA

-971 YFLRNGFGVEEAPG
+971 YFLRGGFGVEEAPG
-985 WDEIRGEW
+985 WDDIGEEW
-993 SAALAAWLSLAA
+993 AAALAGWLSIAA

-1026 YCDSCPFRDHC
+1026 YCVSCPFRDHC
-1037 RVSPVYDGSE
+1037 RVSPVFDGSE
-1047 IDPGAL
+1047 IGPVAL
-1053 GARIA
+1053 AARIA
-1058 REPALRPVSDHRPMA
+1058 REPSLRPVADHRP
-1073 RDGQVPGQAGKPRN
+1073 V
-1087 SSPRPGKE
+1087 KE

>member
-1 MGGMQDPIPAIS
+1 MGG
-13 RLYAGPF
+13 
-20 PALEERLV
+20 V
-28 GHYFGRAGRDPSLE
+28 
-42 HVLLVPSNELREH
+42 
-55 LLKRLASARD
+55 ASA
-65 VDSDFAGASIM
+65 AG
-76 TLYDFVVR
+76 VR
-84 LLKHRGIFPA
+84 GP
-94 ELPPA
+94 EGP
-99 RMAAAILAAVRET
+99 
-112 YIASAGDFGGISATP
+112 GG
-127 GFVPALARTLSDL
+127 
-140 EEGCVGD
+140 
-147 AELAAAEKAAKER
+147 
-160 GDAQR
+160 
-165 AARWSEWRRM
+165 
-175 RASAGRKVRAMGGET
+175 GGET

-204 PGYPFRATLYGF
+204 PGYPFRATVYGF
-216 YDFTRLQWILVERL
+216 YDFTRLQWMLVERL
-230 LSSGLLDEV
+230 LSSGLLDDV
-239 YFPGLFDGEGNLRP
+239 YFPGLFDREGNLRP

-264 LRAGFE
+264 LRAAFE
-270 GNVEFLSDAP
+270 GNVEYLTDVP
-280 SSGIASVRERIF
+280 SAGIASVRERIF

-299 ATPAPFSVL
+299 TRPAPFTVL
-308 SAPHAEGEMRLAAR
+308 SAPHAEGEIRLAAR
-322 QVRSWLD
+322 RVRSWLD
-329 ASAAGSV
+329 ASPAASV

-341 KVTPEM
+341 RVTPEM

-375 VRLLLRMIAVA
+375 VRLLLRMIAVE
-386 RDGFPRREV
+386 RDDFPRREV

-400 SPYRRFAGEGDGA
+400 SPYRRFAGGEDGI

-425 ELLVV
+425 ELLIV

-435 DTRLSRPPRH
+435 ETRLARPPR
-445 REGEDEETEVDVR
+445 RRRPVEDAETAAGGR
-458 AAQLVLLRSEVRALR
+458 ADQIALLRSEVRALK

-488 ARAARALLVREFH
+488 ARAVRALLVREFM

-508 EGERDRRAV
+508 EWERDRRAV

-528 AIPDHEAPWPGAREG
+528 AIPDREAPWPGSREG

-567 GAVILGD
+567 GAVVLGD
-574 TVVLRGVT
+574 SVVLRGVT

-595 VPAQLDEDPL
+595 VPAQLEEDPL
-605 LPDEDREEINRGT
+605 LPDDDREEINRGT

-623 PDALSLR
+623 PDAMTLR

-650 GIAFSVLRADAAGAA
+650 EIAFSVLRADAAGAA

-692 SGAVAERLPR
+692 SGAVVERLPR
-702 SPFAALDGEGPR
+702 SPFLALEGEGPR
-714 SARETLLRAWR
+714 SRRETALRAWR
-725 AGGEPDAA
+725 AGAA
-733 ATFVPW
+733 PEVAAGVPW
-739 GRVLRIL
+739 DKVRGIL
-746 HAWAARASG
+746 AAWGARSAG

-765 VRLPASHSASALE
+765 ALLPAWHSASALE

-799 EPEEAV
+799 EPEEAL
-805 ALSPAEM
+805 ALSPAEL

-833 GGTSAAARSEVDRFA
+833 GDVEAAARSEVDRFA
-848 REHPT
+848 RENPT

-867 RDVARLAAW
+867 RDVARLVAW
-876 ERRREAELPGWRVD
+876 ERRREVERPGWRVD
-890 RVEEA
+890 RIEEA
-895 FSLSAAPPLP
+895 FSLPAAPLLP

-950 PVYLAFAASLCPE
+950 PVYLAFAASLSPA

-971 YFLRNGFGVEEAPG
+971 YFLRNEFGLEEAPG

-993 SAALAAWLSLAA
+993 AAALAGWLSLAA

-1047 IDPGAL
+1047 IGPGAL
-1053 GARIA
+1053 AARIA
-1058 REPALRPVSDHRPMA
+1058 REPALRPVADHRP
-1073 RDGQVPGQAGKPRN
+1073 GKA
-1087 SSPRPGKE
+1087 

>member
-1 MGGMQDPIPAIS
+1 MPDRIPSIS

-20 PALEERLV
+20 PALEERLIER
-28 GHYFGRAGRDPSLE
+28 YFGRAGRDPSLE

-55 LLKRLASARD
+55 LLKRLGAVGGLST
-65 VDSDFAGASIM
+65 SFAGASVM
-76 TLYDFVVR
+76 TLYDFAVR

-112 YIASAGDFGGISATP
+112 YAAGGGDFGGISSTS
-127 GFVPALARTLSDL
+127 GFVPALARTLSDF

-147 AELAAAEKAAKER
+147 AELASAERAAKDR
-160 GDAQR
+160 GDAR
-165 AARWSEWRRM
+165 KAARFAEWRRL
-175 RASAGRKVRAMGGET
+175 RASVSRKIRAMGGET
-190 RRRIFREAVAGFEQ
+190 RRGIFREAVAGFEQ

-216 YDFTRLQWILVERL
+216 YDFTRLQWMLVDRL

-239 YFPGLFDGEGNLRP
+239 YFPGLFDGDGNLRP

-259 RAWDR
+259 KAWDR
-264 LRAGFE
+264 LRAAFE
-270 GNVEFLSDAP
+270 GNVEFAVDDP
-280 SSGIASVRERIF
+280 SPGIASVRERIF
-292 SPAPPAE
+292 SPLPPSAP
-299 ATPAPFSVL
+299 TPVPFGIL

-322 QVRSWLD
+322 RARSWLD
-329 ASAAGSV
+329 ADPASSIL
-336 YLVAR
+336 LVAR
-341 KVTPEM
+341 KVTPET

-358 GIDTAGRLDVPL
+358 GIATAGRLDVPL

-386 RDGFPRREV
+386 RDDFPRREV
-395 IDVLS
+395 IDVLA
-400 SPYRRFAGEGDGA
+400 SPYRRFAGGEAGA
-413 AARPDLW
+413 TARPDVW

-425 ELLVV
+425 ELLIV

-435 DTRLSRPPRH
+435 ETRLARPPRS
-445 REGEDEETEVDVR
+445 RRPAEGEETGGDDR
-458 AAQLVLLRSEVRALR
+458 AAQLALLRSEVRALR
-473 ASLRPLAEARGYAAF
+473 TSLRPLREARGYAAF
-488 ARAARALLVREFH
+488 ARAVRALLLREFRA
-501 VVRDDAP
+501 VQDDAP
-508 EGERDRRAV
+508 EWERDRRAV

-528 AIPDHEAPWPGAREG
+528 AVPDREAPWPGAREG

-567 GAVILGD
+567 GAVVLGD
-574 TVVLRGVT
+574 SVVLRGVT
-582 ADRAIVLSVNEDA
+582 TDRAIVLSVNEDA
-595 VPAQLDEDPL
+595 VPAQLEEDPL
-605 LPDEDREEINRGT
+605 LPDDDREEIDRAT
-618 RQPDL
+618 RQADL

-638 LLFALPAASVRE
+638 LLFALPAASARE
-650 GIAFSVLRADAAGAA
+650 GIAFSVLRADAAGSA

-692 SGAVAERLPR
+692 SGALVERLPR

-714 SARETLLRAWR
+714 SPRERALRAWR
-725 AGGEPDAA
+725 AGGEPVADGAG
-733 ATFVPW
+733 VPW
-739 GRVLRIL
+739 GRVRGIL
-746 HAWAARASG
+746 AAWAARSAG
-755 EGIFP
+755 DGIFP

-765 VRLPASHSASALE
+765 ARLPAWHSASALE

-790 RVVRLDPPE
+790 RVVLLDPPE
-799 EPEEAV
+799 EPEETL
-805 ALSPAEM
+805 ALSPAGL

-823 GRDAAAGKGW
+823 GADAAAGKGW
-833 GGTSAAARSEVDRFA
+833 GNIEAAVRGSVDRFA
-848 REHPT
+848 RENPT

-876 ERRREAELPGWRVD
+876 ERAAEAERPGWRVD
-890 RVEEA
+890 KVEEP
-895 FSLSAAPPLP
+895 FSLPAAPPLP

-923 VIDYKYRDPARGEIP
+923 VIDYKYRDPARGEIL

-950 PVYLAFAASLCPE
+950 PVYLAFAASLSPA
-963 PSAVSAAF
+963 PPAVSAALF
-971 YFLRNGFGVEEAPG
+971 FLRGGLGVEEAPN
-985 WDEIRGEW
+985 WDGIRGEW
-993 SAALAAWLSLAA
+993 AASLADWLSIVA

-1016 FTSAGRTSPR
+1016 FTSAGRSSPR
-1026 YCDSCPFRDHC
+1026 YCVSCPFRDHC

-1047 IDPGAL
+1047 IDSGAL
-1053 GARIA
+1053 GARIS
-1058 REPALRPVSDHRPMA
+1058 REPALRPVADH
-1073 RDGQVPGQAGKPRN
+1073 
-1087 SSPRPGKE
+1087 RPGKE

>member
-1 MGGMQDPIPAIS
+1 MPEPLPAIS

-20 PALEERLV
+20 PALEERLL
-28 GHYFGRAGRDPSLE
+28 GRYFGRAGRDPSLE

-55 LLKRLASARD
+55 LLKRLASVPGAAS
-65 VDSDFAGASIM
+65 VFAGASVM
-76 TLYDFVVR
+76 TLYDFAVR
-84 LLKHRGIFPA
+84 LLKHRGIFPE

-112 YIASAGDFGGISATP
+112 YASGGGDFGGISATP
-127 GFVPALARTLSDL
+127 GFIPALARTLSDL

-147 AELAAAEKAAKER
+147 AELASAERAAKDR
-160 GDAQR
+160 GDAR
-165 AARWSEWRRM
+165 TAARLSEWRRL
-175 RASAGRKVRAMGGET
+175 RASVGRKVRAMGGET

-216 YDFTRLQWILVERL
+216 YDFTRLQWMLVERL

-239 YFPGLFDGEGNLRP
+239 YFPGLFDGEGTLRP

-264 LRAGFE
+264 LRAAFE
-270 GNVEFLSDAP
+270 GNVEYLSDVP
-280 SSGIASVRERIF
+280 SAGIAVVRERIF

-299 ATPAPFSVL
+299 RTPAPFAVL

-322 QVRSWLD
+322 LVRSWLD
-329 ASAAGSV
+329 ASPAASAV
-336 YLVAR
+336 LVAR
-341 KVTPEM
+341 KVAPEM

-370 SSVPL
+370 SSVPP

-386 RDGFPRREV
+386 RDDFPRREV

-400 SPYRRFAGEGDGA
+400 SPYRRFAGGEDGA

-425 ELLVV
+425 ELLIV

-435 DTRLSRPPRH
+435 ETRLARPPR
-445 REGEDEETEVDVR
+445 RSRPVENGETEADGR
-458 AAQLVLLRSEVRALR
+458 AAQLALLRSEVRALR

-488 ARAARALLVREFH
+488 ARAVRALIVREFI

-508 EGERDRRAV
+508 EWERDRRAV

-528 AIPDHEAPWPGAREG
+528 AIPDREAPWPGTREG

-567 GAVILGD
+567 GAVVLGD
-574 TVVLRGVT
+574 SVVLRGVT

-595 VPAQLDEDPL
+595 VPAQLEEDPL
-605 LPDEDREEINRGT
+605 LPDDDREEINRGT

-692 SGAVAERLPR
+692 SGAVVERLPR
-702 SPFAALDGEGPR
+702 SPFFALEGEGPR
-714 SARETLLRAWR
+714 SARETALRAWR
-725 AGGEPDAA
+725 AGAEPDVAA
-733 ATFVPW
+733 GVPW
-739 GRVLRIL
+739 GKVRGIL
-746 HAWAARASG
+746 SAWAARSAG

-765 VRLPASHSASALE
+765 VRLPSSHSASALE

-799 EPEEAV
+799 EPEEAL
-805 ALSPAEM
+805 ALSPAEL

-833 GGTSAAARSEVDRFA
+833 GDVEAAARSEVDRFA
-848 REHPT
+848 RENPT

-867 RDVARLAAW
+867 RDVARLAEW
-876 ERRREAELPGWRVD
+876 ERQREVERPGWRVD

-895 FSLSAAPPLP
+895 FSLPAAPPLP

-914 DRGPAGEAR
+914 DRGPVGEAR

-938 PDWIRHGLSHQV
+938 PDWIRHGLSHQI
-950 PVYLAFAASLCPE
+950 PVYLAFAASLSPS

-971 YFLRNGFGVEEAPG
+971 YFLRNDFGVEEAPG

-993 SAALAAWLSLAA
+993 AAALAGWLSLAA

-1053 GARIA
+1053 AARIA
-1058 REPALRPVSDHRPMA
+1058 REPALRPVADHRP
-1073 RDGQVPGQAGKPRN
+1073 GK
-1087 SSPRPGKE
+1087 G